1 VSTDSDAPRDVSDA
15 ALLREL
21 GLVLGVQDPVPAEA
35 VQAAKASFTWRT
47 VDAELAALTYDSA
60 DDQRPLELVRGAGPS
75 RLLTFE
81 AEGLTIEAEVAAVGS
96 TRRLVCQL
104 VPPQVAEVEV
114 QAADATVRT
123 TADQLG
129 RFTVEGVP
137 PGPVRLR
144 CIPAAPPRRPVVTQ
158 WMPI

>member
-1 VSTDSDAPRDVSDA
+1 VSTDSDPPRDVSDA

-21 GLVLGVQDPVPAEA
+21 GRVLGVHDPVPAEA
-35 VQAAKASFTWRT
+35 VRAAKASFTWRT

-60 DDQRPLELVRGAGPS
+60 DDRETVEVVRGAGPS

-81 AEGLTIEAEVAAVGS
+81 ADWLTIEAEVTAVGT

-104 VPPQVAEVEV
+104 VPPQVADVEV
-114 QAADATVRT
+114 QSADATVHA

-144 CIPAAPPRRPVVTQ
+144 CIPAAADRRPVVTQ